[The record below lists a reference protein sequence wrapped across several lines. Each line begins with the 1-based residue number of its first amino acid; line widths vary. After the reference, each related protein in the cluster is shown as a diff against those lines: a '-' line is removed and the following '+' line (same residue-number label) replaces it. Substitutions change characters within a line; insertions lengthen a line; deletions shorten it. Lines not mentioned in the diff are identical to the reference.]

1 MPGLPLN
8 VPNQTGVFFLS
19 LLITLKCSGTKPNE
33 LLGVIFVFCRCNLWV
48 YLNVLVAVIFR
59 DSLFMLNISC

>member
-8 VPNQTGVFFLS
+8 IPNQTGVCFLP

-33 LLGVIFVFCRCNLWV
+33 LLGVISVFCLCNLWV
-48 YLNVLVAVIFR
+48 YLNVLAAVIFQ
-59 DSLFMLNISC
+59 DSLFM